1 MHRKSN
7 CILYNIKFLQK
18 TSDKH
23 FKMSNLSAG
32 LLKNL
37 SIWRIATRGLH
48 ISQSLKIHKSSCLTN
63 RRNFDAEKMEMK
75 SAIRTRE
82 SVFSIEQV
90 VDLLKQEAVLDLCV
104 IKVPPERR
112 YVEYFVICSPRN
124 DSQLISVPAA
134 LRAMYKDV
142 FGERKYVEGLGD
154 GTKPPEW
161 TVIDLGKKPVMRFL
175 ELKLFR
181 KYRAAH
187 NERRRPRI
195 I

>member
-1 MHRKSN
+1 
-7 CILYNIKFLQK
+7 
-18 TSDKH
+18 
-23 FKMSNLSAG
+23 MSNLSNG
-32 LLKNL
+32 LTKNL
-37 SIWRIATRGLH
+37 SIWRIASRCLH
-48 ISQSLKIHKSSCLTN
+48 ISQSLKIHSSTCLSN

-134 LRAMYKDV
+134 LSSMYKDV

-161 TVIDLGKKPVMRFL
+161 TVIDLGKRTGYARTPSL
-175 ELKLFR
+175 ELFR
-181 KYRAAH
+181 KYCGSH
-187 NERRRPRI
+187 NERRRPRVVRFREFVAFWPKI
-195 I
+195 

>member
-1 MHRKSN
+1 
-7 CILYNIKFLQK
+7 
-18 TSDKH
+18 
-23 FKMSNLSAG
+23 MSNLLNG
-32 LLKNL
+32 VTKNL
-37 SIWRIATRGLH
+37 SNWRIASRGLH
-48 ISQSLKIHKSSCLTN
+48 ISQSLKIVKSSCLSN

-82 SVFSIEQV
+82 SVFSIEKV

-134 LRAMYKDV
+134 LSAMYKDV

-161 TVIDLGKKPVMRFL
+161 TVIDLGTG
-175 ELKLFR
+175 
-181 KYRAAH
+181 RADH
-187 NERRRPRI
+187 F
-195 I
+195 